1 MKTRIIYE
9 DDDVLVIRKPA
20 GLATQ
25 TAKIGQPD
33 VVSELKNYLSGSA
46 YIGVVHRL
54 DQPVEGLLVFAKN
67 KKSAA
72 ELTRQLQDKSGQSSL
87 NKHYYAVFCGKPEK
101 PQGEFVDFIVKKKD
115 NKAEIIEVVTDK
127 EEQNRNVWFE
137 ANNVLRENMDSR
149 KGDEANGDGLL
160 CRHDGPERNGK
171 FPSEVKSAVL
181 NYQVMKTI
189 AAPGGEEISLADV
202 TIRTGR
208 FHQIRC
214 QMAYHGIPL
223 LGDRKY
229 ADEKAGEVSAKLGV
243 RSVALCAYQIEFFH
257 PTTKR
262 KMEFTIEPE
271 GGIFSL
277 FKA

>member
-1 MKTRIIYE
+1 MRTRIIYE
-9 DDDVLVIRKPA
+9 DEDVLVIRKPA

-33 VVSELKNYLSGSA
+33 VVSELKNYLSGLA
-46 YIGVVHRL
+46 YIGVIHRL

-72 ELTRQLQDKSGQSSL
+72 ELTKQLQDKSGQLSL

-101 PQGEFVDFIVKKKD
+101 LQGEFVDFIYK
-115 NKAEIIEVVTDK
+115 NKENRAVIVPEAADEG
-127 EEQNRNVWFE
+127 EEQNSKAKSGESMRFCG
-137 ANNVLRENMDSR
+137 NM
-149 KGDEANGDGLL
+149 E
-160 CRHDGPERNGK
+160 PV
-171 FPSEVKSAVL
+171 SEVKSAVL
-181 NYQVMKTI
+181 NYQVLKTI
-189 AAPGGEEISLADV
+189 TAPGGEDISLADV

-214 QMAYHGIPL
+214 QMAYHGMPL

-257 PTTKR
+257 PTTKK
-262 KMEFTIEPE
+262 KMEFTIKPE

-277 FKA
+277 FEV